1 MPYQGCDW
9 TMIYTAQVQGEN
21 RMEKIDLTADEKMCL
36 RLWFRQALIKLEQE
50 EAKSYL
56 LKMYPPET
64 DSFHRVFPARKRPSR
79 RLSTTHVKEF
89 AY

>member
-1 MPYQGCDW
+1 MFD
-9 TMIYTAQVQGEN
+9 TAQMQGESG
-21 RMEKIDLTADEKMCL
+21 MEKTGLTADEKMCL

-64 DSFHRVFPARKRPSR
+64 GSFHRVSPTRKRPSR